1 MLKKRLKNRN
11 LSYYYDY
18 TLINNFMN
26 QDFQYLLSLIF
37 CIILVI
43 KLFIYEKQKQTDL
56 YFYISRK
63 QIKKIFI
70 SKILMILLFTFISS
84 LLLLIESYLIYY
96 FLGMKNGYFNHFMHH
111 LILCMNPI
119 IFLYS
124 FILFVI
130 IFFV

>member
-26 QDFQYLLSLIF
+26 QDFQYLLFLIF

-63 QIKKIFI
+63 QIKKIFRVMQYNEKGGIPVQQAGTRWQSI
-70 SKILMILLFTFISS
+70 SKNKRNDLSPS
-84 LLLLIESYLIYY
+84 
-96 FLGMKNGYFNHFMHH
+96 
-111 LILCMNPI
+111 
-119 IFLYS
+119 
-124 FILFVI
+124 
-130 IFFV
+130 

>member
-1 MLKKRLKNRN
+1 
-11 LSYYYDY
+11 
-18 TLINNFMN
+18 MN

-70 SKILMILLFTFISS
+70 SKILMILLFTFIFS

-96 FLGMKNGYFNHFMHH
+96 F
-111 LILCMNPI
+111 
-119 IFLYS
+119 
-124 FILFVI
+124 
-130 IFFV
+130 